1 MATNDSAQKKEVK
14 GRPPRNNV
22 GVVLACLLFIVI
34 MGGMSYAAVPLY
46 QLFCQVTGYGGT
58 TQRVEQYAD
67 RVLDRTIKV
76 RFDANVN
83 GLPWQFR
90 PKQREVE
97 VRIGE
102 TVQVAYEAVNNS
114 SRPRAGQATYNV
126 TPQYA
131 GAYFNKVECF
141 CFTEVVLE
149 PGEKLDMPVVFYIDP
164 DIVDQPETKDLT
176 TITLSYTF
184 FPREMESPVAA
195 APAGNADGTE
205 KL

>member
-1 MATNDSAQKKEVK
+1 
-14 GRPPRNNV
+14 
-22 GVVLACLLFIVI
+22 
-34 MGGMSYAAVPLY
+34 
-46 QLFCQVTGYGGT
+46 VTGYGGT

-83 GLPWQFR
+83 GLPWEFR
-90 PKQREVE
+90 PKQREIE

-114 SRPRAGQATYNV
+114 SRPRSGQATYNV

-141 CFTEVVLE
+141 CFTEVELQ

-164 DIVDQPETKDLT
+164 DIVNQPETKDLG

-184 FPREMESPVAA
+184 FPRETPSPVAA
-195 APAGNADGTE
+195 APVGEEDGTE